1 MTTINLIKLLINIT
15 LTIGCIWWV
24 VEEQN
29 FWSISMLVLNISS
42 LFLRGVLIGVDI
54 QK

>member
-1 MTTINLIKLLINIT
+1 MTTIHLIKLLINIL
-15 LTIGCIWWV
+15 LTITCVWWV
-24 VEEQN
+24 AVEQN